1 MHTLRYKDLEF
12 KTFLNKKWLKIFYH
26 DVTGG
31 VYFDNEEEAL
41 FSNTPQKFS
50 ILGLITSDFKI
61 NNYYEF
67 VLEYPGIEG
76 YNHWKQSI
84 FPRDVQESLETSSG
98 FTCDVSE
105 GCSCSWTGK
114 SWRGLSRSAT
124 PNYTFL
130 DGSFHPQQWWFA
142 IGARIGTDNGIAIPG
157 PAGGSFEAGKPV
169 YMVKLW
175 IRSSQ
180 TAYHSLFCINTTTR
194 SLIFRTQVFI
204 YIIYV
209 SSIE

>member
-105 GCSCSWTGK
+105 GCSCSWTGTYWK
-114 SWRGLSRSAT
+114 GLERST
-124 PNYTFL
+124 STSYTFL
-130 DGSFHPQQWWFA
+130 DGSFNTGHWWFT
-142 IGARIGTDNGIAIPG
+142 IGAKTGHGGQIQYPG
-157 PAGGSFEAGKPV
+157 PASGSVGKGTLV
-169 YMVKLW
+169 FQVKLW
-175 IRSSQ
+175 IRC
-180 TAYHSLFCINTTTR
+180 THSLFNLNT
-194 SLIFRTQVFI
+194 SQNFSFIFKTHFFAFI
-204 YIIYV
+204 LFLNI
-209 SSIE
+209 